1 MKNCV
6 FLAVAFLMLA
16 NVVQASEPSAEFQ
29 RNWPQWRG
37 PHATGVA
44 PHANPPLEWSADKN
58 MRWKIEIPG
67 QGHASPVIWGDQI
80 FILTAVET
88 EEAGA
93 SSSAQEAPAEGRR
106 GRGVSNDKIHQFNI
120 LSVSRKDGKTLWQK
134 TAIEALPHEG
144 THNDG
149 SWASNSP
156 VTDGEVLVASFGS
169 RGIFCYD
176 LKGNLKWQTD
186 LGDMSTR
193 NGFGEGSSPALYG
206 DKLVVNWD
214 HEGPSFI
221 VVFDKKTGKE
231 MWKLD
236 RDEPTSWSTPLVINH
251 NGTPQ
256 VIVNA
261 TNRVRSYDLN
271 TGKILWESSGMTVN
285 AIPSPVHEDGMVY
298 VMSGFRG
305 SALQAIRLAE
315 ASGHINDTPAIVW
328 QHGSDTPYVPSPLL
342 YDDHLYFLKVNT
354 AILSSFNASSGKPN
368 YEPQR
373 LEGLTNIYA
382 SPVGAAGRVYI
393 TSRNGATLVLKNGPQ
408 FEILA
413 TNQLDDDFEASAAVV
428 DQELYLRG
436 KQTLYCI
443 AEN

>member
-1 MKNCV
+1 MIRNGILTFFFTCFSV
-6 FLAVAFLMLA
+6 SE
-16 NVVQASEPSAEFQ
+16 ASEPTADYQ

-37 PHATGVA
+37 PLANGVG
-44 PHANPPLEWSADKN
+44 PNANPPVEWSADKN

-67 QGHASPVIWGDQI
+67 QGHATPIVWGEQI
-80 FILTAVET
+80 FISTAIET
-88 EEAGA
+88 DQAGSP
-93 SSSAQEAPAEGRR
+93 SSSQENQPEGRR
-106 GRGVSNDKIHQFNI
+106 GRGVSTDKVHQFSV
-120 LSVSRKDGKTLWQK
+120 LSINRKDGKILWQK
-134 TAIEALPHEG
+134 SAAEALPHEG

-156 VTDGEVLVASFGS
+156 ITDGELLFAYFGS

-176 LKGNLKWQTD
+176 LKGNLKWQKD

-214 HEGPSFI
+214 HEEQSFI
-221 VVFDKKTGKE
+221 VILNKNTGAE
-231 MWKLD
+231 IWKAD
-236 RDEPTSWSTPLVINH
+236 RDERTSWSTPLVVNH
-251 NGTPQ
+251 NGQPQ
-256 VIVNA
+256 VIVSA

-271 TGKILWESSGMTVN
+271 TGKIIWESSGMTVN
-285 AIPSPVHEDGMVY
+285 AIPSPVHSNGMVY

-305 SALQAIRLAE
+305 SALQAIRLAD

-328 QHGSDTPYVPSPLL
+328 KHDRDTPYVPSPLL

-354 AILSSFNASSGKPN
+354 AILSCFNARTGQPHFG
-368 YEPQR
+368 PQR
-373 LEGLTNIYA
+373 LDSLSNIYS
-382 SPVGAAGRVYI
+382 SPVGADGRVYI

-408 FEILA
+408 FEVLA
-413 TNQLDDDFEASAAVV
+413 ANLLDDDFEASAALV
-428 DQELYLRG
+428 DGELYLRG
-436 KQTLYCI
+436 RKTLYCI